1 MTSVRPITFL
11 EGVTPRALHRMSQ
24 APARASFPPK
34 GLGDFGGPNTE
45 ASPYPS
51 VQVFR
56 NSAPSSERLTGKP
69 LLSGLSWLSYS
80 SSGLSPNRRVWS
92 ATRSRLSPDREL
104 PTPARLNDP
113 LGFGPPGRD
122 LHPLCIIAASPANRR
137 GRFVAVA
144 PAPAAHGR
152 GPQAHTHRIE
162 CRDYFGG
169 RRFCHTRAACVCVA
183 RITPTSLRRARTSP
197 SPGIRLYGSAPN

>member
-34 GLGDFGGPNTE
+34 DLGDFGGPNTE

-56 NSAPSSERLTGKP
+56 NSAPSSAGLTGKP

-80 SSGLSPNRRVWS
+80 SSGLCPDRRVWS
-92 ATRSRLSPDREL
+92 ATRSRLSPGREL
-104 PTPARLNDP
+104 PTPAKLNEPHGSGP
-113 LGFGPPGRD
+113 LGRD
-122 LHPLCIIAASPANRR
+122 FHPLCIIAASPANRR
-137 GRFVAVA
+137 GRSVAVA

-152 GPQAHTHRIE
+152 GPQR
-162 CRDYFGG
+162 
-169 RRFCHTRAACVCVA
+169 
-183 RITPTSLRRARTSP
+183 TPI
-197 SPGIRLYGSAPN
+197 G

>member
-11 EGVTPRALHRMSQ
+11 EGVTPRALHRMPRT
-24 APARASFPPK
+24 PARASFPPN

-56 NSAPSSERLTGKP
+56 NSAPSSTGLTGKP

-80 SSGLSPNRRVWS
+80 SSGLSPDRRVWS

-104 PTPARLNDP
+104 PTPARLSEP
-113 LGFGPPGRD
+113 LGSGPPGRD
-122 LHPLCIIAASPANRR
+122 LHPLCIIAASPAHRR
-137 GRFVAVA
+137 GRSVAVA
-144 PAPAAHGR
+144 PAPATRGR
-152 GPQAHTHRIE
+152 GSQGRIPI
-162 CRDYFGG
+162 G
-169 RRFCHTRAACVCVA
+169 
-183 RITPTSLRRARTSP
+183 
-197 SPGIRLYGSAPN
+197 